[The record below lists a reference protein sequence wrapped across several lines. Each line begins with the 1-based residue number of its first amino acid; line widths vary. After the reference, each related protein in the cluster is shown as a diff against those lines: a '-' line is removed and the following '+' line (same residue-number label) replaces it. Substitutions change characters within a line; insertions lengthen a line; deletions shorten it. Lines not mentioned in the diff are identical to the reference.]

1 MRNMTKIS
9 IIAILVA
16 CLLLS
21 GCTQPSAGPSAT
33 PAPAEDTRIQKLVIG
48 TTNKVEDTNINDY
61 YFGTFSRQM
70 THQALVAIA
79 ANGDIVPELA
89 TSWDT
94 QDLKT
99 WIFHLVGNA
108 TWHDGK
114 PLTAQDIKFTMD
126 YRKKTDPNWK
136 SVFGGLVSV
145 DALDDRTVVMTLDKP
160 DFNFLT
166 NLAVYRVLPGH
177 IYKNVE
183 DPKKFNT
190 PDAWIG
196 TGPYVLKSFDK
207 ATGLLHFEI
216 NDKYWGPKPAIDQID
231 IRYFS
236 NTDTLMLAFQKGEID
251 APYAYATGF
260 SPFYVPKLLNDNDAG
275 IMIQKNG
282 GITNVL
288 WFNENKTY
296 LDNKAFR
303 QAVSYAIN
311 YEEMKNLFTAGYGSI
326 PDAGWVPQGTLYY
339 KDTRKLAYDVNQS
352 KALLE
357 AAGFKDTNGDGFREA
372 PDGKKFQPV
381 LSTRSDMA
389 DNVRAVEMLKKY
401 LNAVGIDVQL
411 KVMDRTS
418 FGNSMDVDKTHEMAL
433 TRTTYWGMQMGAGYG
448 SGYIDIRVYGWSMV
462 NDSKFQ
468 SIVDQLKTTIDKDK
482 RKALAGQ
489 LQDYYAD
496 EMPAI
501 AVYNMDIIQPYNKN
515 YEGWVYNPYN
525 GILGYDTLFNLH
537 KV

>member
-1 MRNMTKIS
+1 MRKTLK
-9 IIAILVA
+9 AIMLIMLVA

-21 GCTQPSAGPSAT
+21 GCTQPSAGPATT
-33 PAPAEDTRIQKLVIG
+33 PAPADESIAKLIIG
-48 TTNKVEDTNINDY
+48 TTNKVEDPNINDY

-70 THQALVAIA
+70 THQSLVAIA

-89 TSWDT
+89 SSWET
-94 QDLKT
+94 PDLKT
-99 WIFHLVGNA
+99 WTFHMIGNA

-114 PLTAQDIKFTMD
+114 PVTARDIRFTMD

-136 SVFGGLVSV
+136 SVFGGVLSV
-145 DALDDRTVVMTLDKP
+145 EAPDDRTVIMTLSKP

-166 NLAVYRVLPGH
+166 NLAVYRTLPEH
-177 IYKNVE
+177 IYKSVE

-196 TGPYVLKSFDK
+196 SGPFVLKSFDK
-207 ATGLLHFEI
+207 ATGMLTYER
-216 NDKYWGPKPAIDQID
+216 NDKYWGPKPTIGQIEV
-231 IRYFS
+231 RYFS
-236 NTDTLMLAFQKGEID
+236 NADTLMLAFQKGEID
-251 APYAYATGF
+251 APFNYAKGF
-260 SPFYVPKLLNDNDAG
+260 AYFYVPKLLGDPDAG
-275 IMIQKNG
+275 IMLVKDG

-288 WFNENKTY
+288 WFNENKT
-296 LDNKAFR
+296 LFDNRTFR

-311 YEEMKNLFTAGYGSI
+311 YEEMKNIFTAGYGSI
-326 PDAGWVPQGTLYY
+326 PDAGWVPESTLYY
-339 KDTRKLAYDVNQS
+339 KPTRKLSYDVNKS
-352 KALLE
+352 KELLD

-381 LSTRSDMA
+381 LSTRSDMV

-411 KVMDRTS
+411 KVLDRTS
-418 FGNSMDVDKTHEMAL
+418 FGNLMDVDHTHEMAL

-448 SGYIDIRVYGWSMV
+448 SGYIDKQVYGWSGV
-462 NDSKFQ
+462 NDSKFR
-468 SIVDQLKTTIDKDK
+468 SIVDTLKSTIDKDQ

-501 AVYNMDIIQPYNKN
+501 AVYNMDIIQPYNKE
-515 YEGWVYNPYN
+515 YAGWVYNPYN
-525 GILGYDTLFNLH
+525 GLLCYDTLFNLH
-537 KV
+537 EA